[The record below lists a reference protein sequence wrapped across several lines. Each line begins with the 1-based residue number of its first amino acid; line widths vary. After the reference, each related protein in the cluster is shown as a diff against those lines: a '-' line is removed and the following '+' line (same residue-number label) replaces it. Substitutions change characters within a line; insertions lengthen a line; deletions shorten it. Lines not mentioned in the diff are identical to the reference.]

1 MDLNT
6 ASVEVMAK
14 LVGLERAWDLALW
27 RPFLSWEEVA
37 LTPGFDP
44 AQVEALK
51 AAGAT
56 VKLPGDPRSRRDE
69 LNRPQHY

>member
-27 RPFLSWEEVA
+27 RPYLSWEEVA
-37 LTPGFDP
+37 LVPGFD
-44 AQVEALK
+44 ATQVDALRT
-51 AAGAT
+51 AGAAI
-56 VKLPGDPRSRRDE
+56 KLPGDPRTRRDE